1 MLKHYFGATRFSI
14 VSPDSGSWRLSRG
27 EGRTDAESYS
37 QKLFAPERMGPRVQI
52 FCELAAPLYQQMA
65 ERHAFRH
72 FVYYSPLLPER
83 WRREL
88 EAAAQTYPVLELVP
102 VESDQLD
109 VLERMEG
116 HLARTAG
123 DQQALVFAFRIDDD
137 DLLSADYLDQ
147 VEPYLI
153 EAHEGYAVS
162 FASGYAGFFEN
173 GGYSLLRRHYQP
185 MSSMGQGA
193 IGRWLPE
200 TQSLRI
206 EEIRNHAHTAKM
218 RPAIVD
224 AQRPTCIQ
232 TRHLQQDTATEQ
244 GHLSSQTEADSAQQ
258 QADRL
263 RTALLAKMLRADP
276 VADTELIFTQFPTL
290 EGHYDV
296 QAAAALVEQEEAAAA
311 AKKAAVEEAAAARK
325 AAAAARAAA
334 EREAAQRQA
343 ALDARPWRRARR
355 LARRGLRRL
364 TSGRSG
370 R

>member
-185 MSSMGQGA
+185 MSSMGQGRSDAGCPRPSRCGSRRSA
-193 IGRWLPE
+193 ITPTPPRCGRPSWTP
-200 TQSLRI
+200 S
-206 EEIRNHAHTAKM
+206 APPAS
-218 RPAIVD
+218 RPV
-224 AQRPTCIQ
+224 TC
-232 TRHLQQDTATEQ
+232 
-244 GHLSSQTEADSAQQ
+244 S
-258 QADRL
+258 
-263 RTALLAKMLRADP
+263 RTPPRS
-276 VADTELIFTQFPTL
+276 
-290 EGHYDV
+290 
-296 QAAAALVEQEEAAAA
+296 
-311 AKKAAVEEAAAARK
+311 
-325 AAAAARAAA
+325 
-334 EREAAQRQA
+334 
-343 ALDARPWRRARR
+343 
-355 LARRGLRRL
+355 RG
-364 TSGRSG
+364 T
-370 R
+370 